1 MAIVFHC
8 QFCNKEIRASD
19 EAGGKWG
26 KCPKCH
32 NKIYVPSIDP
42 EKEEPEL
49 KLAPVDEDEIQR
61 KRELM
66 AETYRIQRDILEER
80 EVPNNLVEP
89 SVGTSGTMRK
99 MSNEELEKYVIMFLR
114 QMAAGELDDSERT
127 SKLLSPYGKQ
137 VKDIIDRIALS
148 EIPEPKLAHISPN
161 VLSGFIRT
169 LRSKIR

>member
-8 QFCNKEIRASD
+8 QFCNKEIKASD
-19 EAGGKWG
+19 DAGGKWG

-42 EKEEPEL
+42 DQEDPEL
-49 KLAPVDEDEIQR
+49 KLAPIDEQEIQR

-66 AETYRIQRDILEER
+66 AETYKITQDILEDR
-80 EVPNNLVEP
+80 EVPTNNLMD
-89 SVGTSGTMRK
+89 SAGGAARK
-99 MSNEELEKYVIMFLR
+99 LSDEELEKNVIMFLR
-114 QMAAGELDDSERT
+114 QMAAGELDDAERT
-127 SKLLSPYGKQ
+127 AKILSPHGKQ
-137 VKDIIDRIALS
+137 VMDIIDKIALS
-148 EIPEPKLAHISPN
+148 EIPDPKLAHISPH

>member
-19 EAGGKWG
+19 DAGGKWG

-42 EKEEPEL
+42 DQEEPEL
-49 KLAPVDEDEIQR
+49 KLAPIDTEEQQR
-61 KRELM
+61 KKELM
-66 AETYRIQRDILEER
+66 AETYRVQQDILEDR
-80 EVPNNLVEP
+80 EVPNNLADNTPAV
-89 SVGTSGTMRK
+89 RK
-99 MSNEELEKYVIMFLR
+99 LSDQELEKYVVMFLR

-127 SKLLSPYGKQ
+127 VKLLSPYGKK
-137 VKDIIDRIALS
+137 VEEIVDRIALS
-148 EIPEPKLAHISPN
+148 EIPDKALAHISPN

>member
-42 EKEEPEL
+42 DQEEPEL
-49 KLAPVDEDEIQR
+49 KLAPISEEELQR

-66 AETYRIQRDILEER
+66 AETYKIQQDILDER
-80 EVPNNLVEP
+80 EIPNNLTEP
-89 SVGTSGTMRK
+89 SSPTIRK
-99 MSNEELEKYVIMFLR
+99 LSDDELEKYVIMFLR
-114 QMAAGELDDSERT
+114 QMAAGELEDAERT
-127 SKLLSPYGKQ
+127 SKILAPHGKK
-137 VKDIIDRIALS
+137 VEEIIDKIALS
-148 EIPEPKLAHISPN
+148 EIPEKALAHISPN

>member
-8 QFCNKEIRASD
+8 QFCNKEIRAAD
-19 EAGGKWG
+19 TAGGKWG

-42 EKEEPEL
+42 DKEEEGL
-49 KLAPVDEDEIQR
+49 KLAPLDTEDLQR

-66 AETYRIQRDILEER
+66 AETYRLTQDILEER
-80 EVPNNLVEP
+80 EVPADSAEP
-89 SVGTSGTMRK
+89 AGAMYE
-99 MSNEELEKYVIMFLR
+99 MDDEELKKNVILFLR
-114 QMAAGELDDSERT
+114 QMAAGELEEAERT
-127 SKLLSPYGKQ
+127 SALIEPFAKK
-137 VKDIIDRIALS
+137 VEEIVDRIALS
-148 EIPEPKLAHISPN
+148 EIPEPQLANISPN

>member
-42 EKEEPEL
+42 DQEEPEL
-49 KLAPVDEDEIQR
+49 KLAPIDDKELER

-66 AETYRIQRDILEER
+66 AETYKIQQDILEER
-80 EVPNNLVEP
+80 EIPNTLVEP
-89 SVGTSGTMRK
+89 STPAVRK
-99 MSNEELEKYVIMFLR
+99 LSDEELQKYVIMFLR
-114 QMAAGELDDSERT
+114 QMAAGELEDSERT
-127 SKLLSPYGKQ
+127 SKILAPHGRK
-137 VKDIIDRIALS
+137 VEEIIDKIALS
-148 EIPEPKLAHISPN
+148 EIPEKALAHISPN